1 MADLGQALID
11 AATGGHLEAVRTLL
25 GQGANVEARDD
36 YQLTPLHLAAWH
48 GHLEVAELL
57 LDSGASVDALSTNHL
72 LWTPLLVASRNGH
85 LAVVKLLVAR
95 GANVHH
101 KDRFLWTALHHAA
114 RYDRLDVCLFLL
126 SKGADLLAVD
136 NKGRDALA
144 EYGREAYPSLC
155 PETLASRRDALTA
168 AWRAGPHPSQVQR
181 RRDEAWARRKSLM
194 QVTAENRY
202 RPLSHVSAMLAAE
215 AVGPAAAIPAIPLD
229 NAEQLHAHLLGQVL
243 SNEGIHRHIVSF
255 L

>member
-1 MADLGQALID
+1 MADLGQDLLD
-11 AATGGHLEAVRTLL
+11 AARCGQLEAVRTLL
-25 GQGANVEARDD
+25 GQGAKIEARDD
-36 YQLTPLHLAAWH
+36 SEQTPLYLAACE

-57 LDSGASVDALSTNHL
+57 LDSGASVDASNIANYM
-72 LWTPLLVASRNGH
+72 PLMGASFGGH
-85 LAVVKLLVAR
+85 LAVAKLLVAR
-95 GANVHH
+95 GANINH
-101 KDRFLWTALHHAA
+101 KGNYSCTALHCAA
-114 RYDRLDVCLFLL
+114 SRDNLDVCLFLL
-126 SKGADLLAVD
+126 SKGADLLAV
-136 NKGRDALA
+136 NNNGRDALA
-144 EYGREAYPSLC
+144 EYGRYAHPALSPALK
-155 PETLASRRDALTA
+155 ASRRDALTA

-215 AVGPAAAIPAIPLD
+215 AVGPGAAIPAIPLD